1 MQVDFWIRR
10 PLDPIF
16 FEYAALDIVQLHFLY
31 DFYECDL
38 SRYPNL
44 RRESQRY
51 AEIHKDQR
59 PANNQFF
66 RHGLLPQEVFVRSP
80 TAQRIYDRFGT
91 HLCSGCKRK
100 LHQESFRGRIE
111 RASGDLFCYT
121 CEEVKRH
128 QNVRNRRL
136 N

>member
-1 MQVDFWIRR
+1 MDFWIRR
-10 PLDPIF
+10 PLDLDF
-16 FEYAALDIVQLHFLY
+16 FEYAALDIVQLHFLHN
-31 DFYECDL
+31 FYQAEL

-44 RRESQRY
+44 GRESQQY
-51 AEIHKDQR
+51 AEIHKDRR
-59 PANNQFF
+59 PANNQYF

-91 HLCSGCKRK
+91 HNCSGCKRK

-111 RASGDLFCYT
+111 KETEDLFCYT
-121 CEEVKRH
+121 CEEVKRL
-128 QNVRNRRL
+128 QNERNRRS